1 MGAPLLVALSV
12 LGVSPA
18 AFAQS
23 SPPDPAPEQSVWDA
37 PEPWRTDRF
46 FLATSVYTKHFS
58 YNPEHND
65 HQHLIEAEWNVTG
78 QWLAGLSLFD
88 NSFDQSSQ
96 YVYGGYKFRPLES
109 AQPLYLKLTAGIVHG
124 YRGQYQDKIPF
135 NSTGFAPAIIP
146 SLGYCL
152 NRFCSELVVF
162 GAAGVMVNVGVTIP

>member
-1 MGAPLLVALSV
+1 VYAAIALFGFIAQSTAV
-12 LGVSPA
+12 
-18 AFAQS
+18 FAQS
-23 SPPDPAPEQSVWDA
+23 QSPESTSEDSARDA

-65 HQHLIEAEWNVTG
+65 HQHLIEAEENISG
-78 QWLAGLSLFD
+78 QWLAGVSLFD

-124 YRGQYQDKIPF
+124 YRGQYQDKIPL
-135 NSTGFAPAIIP
+135 NSYGFAPAIIP

>member
-1 MGAPLLVALSV
+1 MGTPLLVALSV
-12 LGVSPA
+12 LGPSQA
-18 AFAQS
+18 AFGQS
-23 SPPDPAPEQSVWDA
+23 SSPEPATEQSVWDA

-46 FLATSVYTKHFS
+46 LLATSIYTNHFS
-58 YNPEHND
+58 YSPEHND

-78 QWLAGLSLFD
+78 QWLAGVSLFD

-96 YVYGGYKFRPLES
+96 YVYGGYKCRPLEDL
-109 AQPLYLKLTAGIVHG
+109 QPLYFKLTAGVVHG

-135 NSTGFAPAIIP
+135 NSSGFAPAIIP
-146 SLGYCL
+146 SVGYCV